1 MQGRALT
8 EFTVNWIAPNSAR
21 YALTM
26 CSAYVHQ
33 FECALLSRLSR
44 EANGRSHDEFGLVV
58 ESTQGSLRRI
68 DARGAVT
75 TAYSV
80 TPQGARWERR
90 VA

>member
-33 FECALLSRLSR
+33 FECALLSR